1 MSAVTLYLGA
11 AAAVV
16 AVALYGLLARAHLVR
31 KLLSANLLGSG
42 IFLVLVAVGRRVEPP
57 DPVPSALV
65 LTGIVVS
72 VSTTGFALL
81 LTRRLHE
88 ETGKAHLPEDDGPG
102 GGGAAAG

>member
-16 AVALYGLLARAHLVR
+16 AVALYGLLAREHLVR
-31 KLLSANLLGSG
+31 KLLAANLLGSG

-72 VSTTGFALL
+72 VSTTGFSLL
-81 LTRRLHE
+81 LARRLHE

-102 GGGAAAG
+102 GGVAG